1 MWKKFTGNF
10 CQVLKEMHT
19 KENWFLFLPHGV
31 HSLHSQAD
39 RTWHG
44 WTVGVG
50 AGTRCLARTCGGEVV
65 TLAGR
70 LERGEGGDREQK
82 ELMSS
87 GSKGIPGVCKA
98 ITGKKGVETVMTEL
112 DKLKELTIFSADE
125 FRDEEV
131 GMAETTS
138 FCHSA
143 KKHLAK
149 FCQFPRG
156 VLQLQGVHTP
166 S

>member
-1 MWKKFTGNF
+1 
-10 CQVLKEMHT
+10 
-19 KENWFLFLPHGV
+19 
-31 HSLHSQAD
+31 
-39 RTWHG
+39 
-44 WTVGVG
+44 
-50 AGTRCLARTCGGEVV
+50 
-65 TLAGR
+65 
-70 LERGEGGDREQK
+70 
-82 ELMSS
+82 MSS
-87 GSKGIPGVCKA
+87 GSRGIPGVCKA

-131 GMAETTS
+131 GMAEKTS
-138 FCHSA
+138 FCHSG